1 MLDHANVHVH
11 VHTFVNFILL
21 HIGKIDEYLKKE
33 RELYDAQINE
43 AKKRQK
49 VISSTTIPLSDGIV
63 IFDEVKVSM
72 NLQWNSRNDSLIGY
86 TMTRDDLSSLC
97 DVYQLLD
104 GNYKSVI
111 NKYIPVL

>member
-1 MLDHANVHVH
+1 M
-11 VHTFVNFILL
+11 
-21 HIGKIDEYLKKE
+21 KKE

-43 AKKRQK
+43 AKERQK

-86 TMTRDDLSSLC
+86 TMTRDDLSSLR
-97 DVYQLLD
+97 DVYELLD

-111 NKYIPVL
+111 NKYTCIITIRL